1 MFDRRKPPAAQ
12 PFVTHENIEAKVKWF
27 DPEKGFGFA
36 SPADGSGDVFLH
48 ISAIGPLDQQDLQP
62 GATIIADLGEGRRGL
77 QVVAVH
83 EIDASTATPAAPRA
97 PRAPRDD
104 FGGGGYNDRS
114 DRGSYGGGGD
124 RGGYGGGGGYSDRG
138 DRGGYGGG
146 GYGGGGGGGGYADR
160 GDRGGFGSR
169 DNGPMEGPFDGAV
182 KFFNSERGFGFIA
195 PDQGGPDVFLHV
207 SSLSRS
213 GLQPPM
219 DGQRIRFSIRAGK
232 KGPEAANVS
241 FI

>member
-1 MFDRRKPPAAQ
+1 MYDRRKPPAAQ

-36 SPADGSGDVFLH
+36 SPSDGSGDVFLH
-48 ISAIGPLDQQDLQP
+48 ISAIGPLDQQDLLP

-104 FGGGGYNDRS
+104 FGGGGYCDRC
-114 DRGSYGGGGD
+114 GYGGCD
-124 RGGYGGGGGYSDRG
+124 RGGYGGGS
-138 DRGGYGGG
+138 DRGGY
-146 GYGGGGGGGGYADR
+146 GGGGGYADR
-160 GDRGGFGSR
+160 GDRGGFGNR
-169 DNGPMEGPFDGAV
+169 DSGPMEGPFDGAV
-182 KFFNSERGFGFIA
+182 KFFNAERGFGFIA
-195 PDQGGPDVFLHV
+195 PDQGGADVFLHV

-219 DGQRIRFSIRAGK
+219 DGQRVRFSIRAGK

-241 FI
+241 YI

>member
-1 MFDRRKPPAAQ
+1 MYDRRTPSSAQ

-62 GATIIADLGEGRRGL
+62 GATIVCDLGEGRRGL

-83 EIDASTATPAAPRA
+83 EIDASTATQSAPRSA

-104 FGGGGYNDRS
+104 FGGGGY
-114 DRGSYGGGGD
+114 GG
-124 RGGYGGGGGYSDRG
+124 GGGGGYSDRG
-138 DRGGYGGG
+138 ERGGY
-146 GYGGGGGGGGYADR
+146 GGGGGGGYADR
-160 GDRGGFGSR
+160 GGASSR
-169 DNGPMEGPFDGAV
+169 DSGPMEGPYDGAV
-182 KFFNSERGFGFIA
+182 KFFNAERGFGFIA
-195 PDQGGPDVFLHV
+195 PDKGGPDVFLHV
-207 SSLSRS
+207 SSLGRS
-213 GLQPPM
+213 GLKPPM
-219 DGQRIRFSIRAGK
+219 DGQRVRFSIRAGK

>member
-1 MFDRRKPPAAQ
+1 MFDRRKPPAST
-12 PFVTHENIEAKVKWF
+12 PFVTHENIEAKIKWF

-36 SPADGSGDVFLH
+36 SPADGSGDVFVH
-48 ISAIGPLDQQDLQP
+48 VSSIGPLDPQDLQP

-83 EIDASTATPAAPRA
+83 EIDASTAAPAAPRGDRA
-97 PRAPRDD
+97 PRPFSPRPPRDD
-104 FGGGGYNDRS
+104 FGGGG
-114 DRGSYGGGGD
+114 GYGGGG
-124 RGGYGGGGGYSDRG
+124 GGYGGGGGGGYSDRG
-138 DRGGYGGG
+138 DRGGF
-146 GYGGGGGGGGYADR
+146 A
-160 GDRGGFGSR
+160 SR
-169 DNGPMEGPFDGAV
+169 DSGPMEGPFDGAV
-182 KFFNSERGFGFIA
+182 KFFNSDRGFGFIA
-195 PDQGGPDVFLHV
+195 PDKGGPDVFLHV

-219 DGQRIRFSIRAGK
+219 DGQRVRFSIRAGK

>member
-1 MFDRRKPPAAQ
+1 MYDRRPPSSAQ

-77 QVVAVH
+77 QVVTVH
-83 EIDASTATPAAPRA
+83 EIDASTAQAPTSRSDRA
-97 PRAPRDD
+97 PRPFSPRPPRDD
-104 FGGGGYNDRS
+104 FGGG
-114 DRGSYGGGGD
+114 YGGE
-124 RGGYGGGGGYSDRG
+124 RGGYGGGGGYAERG
-138 DRGGYGGG
+138 DRG
-146 GYGGGGGGGGYADR
+146 
-160 GDRGGFGSR
+160 GGFGSR
-169 DNGPMEGPFDGAV
+169 DSGPMEGPFDGAV

-195 PDQGGPDVFLHV
+195 PDKGGPDVFLHV

-219 DGQRIRFSIRAGK
+219 DGQRVRFSIRAGK
-232 KGPEAANVS
+232 KGPEAADVS
-241 FI
+241 YV

>member
-1 MFDRRKPPAAQ
+1 MFDRRKPPSAQ
-12 PFVTHENIEAKVKWF
+12 PFVTHENIEAKIKWF

-36 SPADGSGDVFLH
+36 SPSDGSGDVFLH

-104 FGGGGYNDRS
+104 FGGGGY
-114 DRGSYGGGGD
+114 GGGGYGD
-124 RGGYGGGGGYSDRG
+124 RGGY
-138 DRGGYGGG
+138 
-146 GYGGGGGGGGYADR
+146 GGGGGGYADR
-160 GDRGGFGSR
+160 GDRGGFGNR
-169 DNGPMEGPFDGAV
+169 DSGPMEGPFDGAV
-182 KFFNSERGFGFIA
+182 KFFNAERGFGFIA
-195 PDQGGPDVFLHV
+195 PDQGGADVFLHV

-219 DGQRIRFSIRAGK
+219 DGQRVRFSIRAGK

-241 FI
+241 YI

>member
-48 ISAIGPLDQQDLQP
+48 VSALGPLDQQDLQP

-83 EIDASTATPAAPRA
+83 EIDASTAQPAAPRSDRA
-97 PRAPRDD
+97 PRPFSPRPARDD
-104 FGGGGYNDRS
+104 FGGGGGYGGGGYNDR
-114 DRGSYGGGGD
+114 GGD
-124 RGGYGGGGGYSDRG
+124 RGGYGGGGGYNDRG
-138 DRGGYGGG
+138 
-146 GYGGGGGGGGYADR
+146 
-160 GDRGGFGSR
+160 GDRGGFASR
-169 DNGPMEGPFDGAV
+169 DSGPMEGPFDGAV
-182 KFFNSERGFGFIA
+182 KFFNSDRGFGFIA
-195 PDQGGPDVFLHV
+195 PDKGGPDVFLHV
-207 SSLSRS
+207 SSLGRS

-219 DGQRIRFSIRAGK
+219 DGQRVRFSIRAGK

>member
-1 MFDRRKPPAAQ
+1 MYDRRPPAASQ

-48 ISAIGPLDQQDLQP
+48 ISAIGPLDQQSLQP
-62 GATIIADLGEGRRGL
+62 GATIVCDLGEGRRGL

-83 EIDASTATPAAPRA
+83 EIDASTATQSAPRA

-104 FGGGGYNDRS
+104 FGGGGY
-114 DRGSYGGGGD
+114 
-124 RGGYGGGGGYSDRG
+124 GGGGYADRG

-146 GYGGGGGGGGYADR
+146 GDRGGYGGGGYADR

-169 DNGPMEGPFDGAV
+169 DSGPMEGPFDGAV
-182 KFFNSERGFGFIA
+182 KFFNAERGFGFIA

-219 DGQRIRFSIRAGK
+219 DGQRVRFSIRAGK

-241 FI
+241 YI

>member
-36 SPADGSGDVFLH
+36 SPSDGSGDVFLH
-48 ISAIGPLDQQDLQP
+48 VSAIGPLDQQDLLP
-62 GATIIADLGEGRRGL
+62 GATIVADLGEGRRGL

-83 EIDASTATPAAPRA
+83 EIDASTATQTAPAPRA
-97 PRAPRDD
+97 FSPRPPRDD
-104 FGGGGYNDRS
+104 FGGGYGDR
-114 DRGSYGGGGD
+114 DRGFG
-124 RGGYGGGGGYSDRG
+124 
-138 DRGGYGGG
+138 
-146 GYGGGGGGGGYADR
+146 
-160 GDRGGFGSR
+160 GDRGGFGGGDRGPRGGGFQDR
-169 DNGPMEGPFDGAV
+169 DSGPVEGPFDGAV
-182 KFFNSERGFGFIA
+182 KFFNSDRGFGFIA
-195 PDQGGPDVFLHV
+195 PDKGGPDVFLHV

-213 GLQPPM
+213 GLQAPT
-219 DGQRIRFSIRAGK
+219 DGQRVRFSIRAGR

>member
-1 MFDRRKPPAAQ
+1 MFDRRKPPSAQ

-62 GATIIADLGEGRRGL
+62 GATIIADLGEGKRGL

-83 EIDASTATPAAPRA
+83 EIDPSTATPAAPRGDRA
-97 PRAPRDD
+97 ARPFSPRPPRDD
-104 FGGGGYNDRS
+104 Y
-114 DRGSYGGGGD
+114 
-124 RGGYGGGGGYSDRG
+124 GYGGGGGGGYAGGGGYNDRG
-138 DRGGYGGG
+138 DRGGYGQ
-146 GYGGGGGGGGYADR
+146 
-160 GDRGGFGSR
+160 R
-169 DNGPMEGPFDGAV
+169 DSGPMEGPFDGAV

-195 PDQGGPDVFLHV
+195 PDRGGPDVFLHV

-219 DGQRIRFSIRAGK
+219 DGQRVRFSIRAGK
-232 KGPEAANVS
+232 KGPEAAEVS
-241 FI
+241 YV

>member
-1 MFDRRKPPAAQ
+1 MYDRRKPPAAQ

-36 SPADGSGDVFLH
+36 SPSDGSGDVFLH
-48 ISAIGPLDQQDLQP
+48 ISAIGPLDQQDLLP

-83 EIDASTATPAAPRA
+83 EIDASTATQTAPRA

-104 FGGGGYNDRS
+104 FGGGY
-114 DRGSYGGGGD
+114 
-124 RGGYGGGGGYSDRG
+124 
-138 DRGGYGGG
+138 
-146 GYGGGGGGGGYADR
+146 GGGGGYADR
-160 GDRGGFGSR
+160 GDRGGYGGGDRGGYSDRGGFGNR
-169 DNGPMEGPFDGAV
+169 DSGPMEGPFDGAV
-182 KFFNSERGFGFIA
+182 KFFNAERGFGFIA
-195 PDQGGPDVFLHV
+195 PDQGGADVFLHV

-219 DGQRIRFSIRAGK
+219 DGQRVRFLIRAGK

-241 FI
+241 YI

>member
-1 MFDRRKPPAAQ
+1 MFDRRKPSAAQ

-62 GATIIADLGEGRRGL
+62 GATIVADLGEGKRGL

-83 EIDASTATPAAPRA
+83 EIDASTATPAAPRGD
-97 PRAPRDD
+97 RAPRGFSPRPPRDD
-104 FGGGGYNDRS
+104 YGYGGGGGYGGDR
-114 DRGSYGGGGD
+114 GGD
-124 RGGYGGGGGYSDRG
+124 RGGYGGGGGY
-138 DRGGYGGG
+138 
-146 GYGGGGGGGGYADR
+146 
-160 GDRGGFGSR
+160 GDRGGFSQR
-169 DNGPMEGPFDGAV
+169 DSGPMEGPYDGAV
-182 KFFNSERGFGFIA
+182 KFFNTERGFGFIA
-195 PDQGGPDVFLHV
+195 PDRGGPDVFLHV

-219 DGQRIRFSIRAGK
+219 DGQRVRFSIRSGK
-232 KGPEAANVS
+232 KGPEAAEVS
-241 FI
+241 YV

>member
-1 MFDRRKPPAAQ
+1 MYDRRPPAASQ

-48 ISAIGPLDQQDLQP
+48 ISAIGPLDQQSLQP
-62 GATIIADLGEGRRGL
+62 GATIVCDLGEGRRGL

-83 EIDASTATPAAPRA
+83 EIDASTATQSPPRA

-104 FGGGGYNDRS
+104 FGGGGYGGGGYA
-114 DRGSYGGGGD
+114 DRGDRGGYGGGGD
-124 RGGYGGGGGYSDRG
+124 RGGYGGGGYV
-138 DRGGYGGG
+138 
-146 GYGGGGGGGGYADR
+146 DR
-160 GDRGGFGSR
+160 GDRGGFGNR
-169 DNGPMEGPFDGAV
+169 DSGPMEGPFDGAV
-182 KFFNSERGFGFIA
+182 KFFNAERGFGFIA
-195 PDQGGPDVFLHV
+195 PDQGGADVFLHV

-219 DGQRIRFSIRAGK
+219 DGQRVRFSIRAGK

-241 FI
+241 YI

>member
-104 FGGGGYNDRS
+104 FGGGYADR
-114 DRGSYGGGGD
+114 GD
-124 RGGYGGGGGYSDRG
+124 RGGYGGGDRAGYGGGGYSDRG

-146 GYGGGGGGGGYADR
+146 GGGYADR
-160 GDRGGFGSR
+160 GDRGGFGNR

>member
-104 FGGGGYNDRS
+104 FGGGGYNDRG
-114 DRGSYGGGGD
+114 DRGGYGGGGD

-146 GYGGGGGGGGYADR
+146 YGGGGGGYADR

-169 DNGPMEGPFDGAV
+169 DSGPMEGPFDGAV

-219 DGQRIRFSIRAGK
+219 DGQRVRFSIRAGK
-232 KGPEAANVS
+232 KGPEAADVS

>member
-1 MFDRRKPPAAQ
+1 MTTRLASARLRSPGHSTLEVSRFDRRKPPAAQ
-12 PFVTHENIEAKVKWF
+12 AFVTHENIEAKVKWF

-83 EIDASTATPAAPRA
+83 EIDASTATQAAPRA
-97 PRAPRDD
+97 AFSPRPPRDD
-104 FGGGGYNDRS
+104 F
-114 DRGSYGGGGD
+114 
-124 RGGYGGGGGYSDRG
+124 
-138 DRGGYGGG
+138 GGG
-146 GYGGGGGGGGYADR
+146 GYGGGGGGGYADR
-160 GDRGGFGSR
+160 GSRGGYNDRGGDRGGFGDR
-169 DNGPMEGPFDGAV
+169 DNAPVEGPYDGAV
-182 KFFNSERGFGFIA
+182 KFFNTERGFGFIA
-195 PDQGGPDVFLHV
+195 PDRGGPDVFLHV
-207 SSLSRS
+207 SSLGRS

-219 DGQRIRFSIRAGK
+219 DGQRVRFSIRAGK

>member
-36 SPADGSGDVFLH
+36 SPVDGSGDVFLH
-48 ISAIGPLDQQDLQP
+48 ISAIGPLDQQDLLP
-62 GATIIADLGEGRRGL
+62 GATIVADLGEGRRGL

-83 EIDASTATPAAPRA
+83 EIDASTATETAPAPRGFA

-104 FGGGGYNDRS
+104 FGGGFQ
-114 DRGSYGGGGD
+114 DRGPRGGGFQD
-124 RGGYGGGGGYSDRG
+124 RDS
-138 DRGGYGGG
+138 
-146 GYGGGGGGGGYADR
+146 
-160 GDRGGFGSR
+160 
-169 DNGPMEGPFDGAV
+169 GPVEGPFDGAV
-182 KFFNSERGFGFIA
+182 KFFNSDRGFGFIA
-195 PDQGGPDVFLHV
+195 PDKGGPDVFLHV

-219 DGQRIRFSIRAGK
+219 DGQRVRFSVRAGR
-232 KGPEAANVS
+232 KGPEASNIS

>member
-1 MFDRRKPPAAQ
+1 MYDRRKPPAAQ

-36 SPADGSGDVFLH
+36 SPSDGSGDVFLH
-48 ISAIGPLDQQDLQP
+48 ISAIGPLDQQDLLP

-83 EIDASTATPAAPRA
+83 EIDASTATQTAPRA

-104 FGGGGYNDRS
+104 FGGGY
-114 DRGSYGGGGD
+114 
-124 RGGYGGGGGYSDRG
+124 
-138 DRGGYGGG
+138 
-146 GYGGGGGGGGYADR
+146 GGGGGYADR
-160 GDRGGFGSR
+160 GDRGGYGGGDRGGYADRGGFGNR
-169 DNGPMEGPFDGAV
+169 DSGPMEGPFDGAV
-182 KFFNSERGFGFIA
+182 KFFNAERGFGFIA
-195 PDQGGPDVFLHV
+195 PDQGGADVFLHV

-219 DGQRIRFSIRAGK
+219 DGQRVRFSIRAGK

-241 FI
+241 YI